1 MEIIIMEYIEQKWFC
16 CCSLPVSSAMQHMA
30 AIQNHFN
37 HLHTVIVQ
45 QDIFAMISHHQ
56 GDNSD
61 LKSFIFTL
69 GLMFGVFPH
78 FKYCTIQ
85 FCNI

>member
-37 HLHTVIVQ
+37 HLHTVIV
-45 QDIFAMISHHQ
+45 
-56 GDNSD
+56 
-61 LKSFIFTL
+61 
-69 GLMFGVFPH
+69 
-78 FKYCTIQ
+78 
-85 FCNI
+85 